1 MTPEDNKYAK
11 SHEYV
16 HMEGEVGTIGITDY
30 AQKELG
36 DVVFVELPQV
46 GTQLEAGDELGSIES
61 VKAVS
66 ELFSPVSGEVVEING
81 GRTILVSGQ
90 VAYDKDGKV
99 VGKGDIRAQSK
110 QVFENLKAALDS
122 VGATFNDVVKLNT
135 FMVNMPENLEG
146 HREVRGQY
154 LAKNEHQPASTTV
167 GVAALV
173 NPDLLLEVEA
183 VVVLPSQRKE

>member
-16 HMEGEVGTIGITDY
+16 HMEAGIGTVGITDY

-66 ELFSPVSGEVVEING
+66 ELFAPVSGEVIEINETLAEKPELINTDPYG
-81 GRTILVSGQ
+81 
-90 VAYDKDGKV
+90 DGWM
-99 VGKGDIRAQSK
+99 IRIRISDAT
-110 QVFENLKAALDS
+110 ELD
-122 VGATFNDVVKLNT
+122 
-135 FMVNMPENLEG
+135 
-146 HREVRGQY
+146 
-154 LAKNEHQPASTTV
+154 
-167 GVAALV
+167 
-173 NPDLLLEVEA
+173 DLMNAEEYEEYCETE
-183 VVVLPSQRKE
+183 SH